1 MRIRSGKNPKI
12 CHLVDLTIQAVK
24 LQQQY
29 GQQLQKF
36 SQNKRKSL
44 TNERLSTSSQKIYK
58 DINLSRST
66 KIGLNAAFCLIR
78 FQLPN
83 TKHFRHQHDT
93 KHI

>member
-36 SQNKRKSL
+36 SQNKRKSS
-44 TNERLSTSSQKIYK
+44 TNERLSTSTGCGKSFI
-58 DINLSRST
+58 RST

-83 TKHFRHQHDT
+83 TKHFGHQHDT